1 MQPAVRFLHR
11 RSPASIALAPR
22 AILFRLHHLPDDSR
36 TKLGRRLRKKAAI
49 SKETESLRALP
60 ASSHP
65 VKATLAAFPGIA
77 KRFFRTASRLS
88 PLKDKNPV
96 VSTKVAESTDQS
108 ITRSPEYIRNFV

>member
-1 MQPAVRFLHR
+1 MQPAVSSLHR

-22 AILFRLHHLPDDSR
+22 LILFRLHHLPDDSR

-77 KRFFRTASRLS
+77 KRFFALHHGFVSSKIRTLSFPPKSRNT
-88 PLKDKNPV
+88 P
-96 VSTKVAESTDQS
+96 AG
-108 ITRSPEYIRNFV
+108 I

>member
-1 MQPAVRFLHR
+1 MQPTVSFLHR

-22 AILFRLHHLPDDSR
+22 VILFRLHHLPDDSR

-65 VKATLAAFPGIA
+65 VRRP
-77 KRFFRTASRLS
+77 
-88 PLKDKNPV
+88 
-96 VSTKVAESTDQS
+96 
-108 ITRSPEYIRNFV
+108 

>member
-1 MQPAVRFLHR
+1 MQPAVSSLHR

-22 AILFRLHHLPDDSR
+22 VILFRLHHLPDDPR
-36 TKLGRRLRKKAAI
+36 TKLGRRLHKKAAI

-77 KRFFRTASRLS
+77 KRFFALHHGFLSSKVRTLSFPPKSRNT
-88 PLKDKNPV
+88 P
-96 VSTKVAESTDQS
+96 AG
-108 ITRSPEYIRNFV
+108 I

>member
-1 MQPAVRFLHR
+1 MQPAVSSLHR

-22 AILFRLHHLPDDSR
+22 VILFRLHHLPDDPR
-36 TKLGRRLRKKAAI
+36 TKLGRRLHKKAAI

-77 KRFFRTASRLS
+77 KRFFCTASRLCQFKDQN
-88 PLKDKNPV
+88 PL
-96 VSTKVAESTDQS
+96 VSAKVSE
-108 ITRSPEYIRNFV
+108 

>member
-1 MQPAVRFLHR
+1 MQPAASSLHR

-49 SKETESLRALP
+49 SKEDRIAKALP

-65 VKATLAAFPGIA
+65 VNLTLAAFPGIA
-77 KRFFRTASRLS
+77 KRFSNSGKAFSH
-88 PLKDKNPV
+88 V
-96 VSTKVAESTDQS
+96 
-108 ITRSPEYIRNFV
+108 

>member
-1 MQPAVRFLHR
+1 VASLDSLHFEIFENSSRTEALMRPAVWFLHR

-65 VKATLAAFPGIA
+65 VAATLAAFPGIA
-77 KRFFRTASRLS
+77 KRFFHTASRLS
-88 PLKDKNPV
+88 
-96 VSTKVAESTDQS
+96 
-108 ITRSPEYIRNFV
+108 